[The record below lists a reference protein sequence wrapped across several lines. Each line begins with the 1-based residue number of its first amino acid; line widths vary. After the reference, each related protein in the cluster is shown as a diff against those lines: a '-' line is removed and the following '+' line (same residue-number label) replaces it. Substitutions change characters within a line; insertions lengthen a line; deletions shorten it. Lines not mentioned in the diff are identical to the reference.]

1 MRSDLRDA
9 HATRP
14 VLGPGAALH
23 PRWVVASRLTATLLL
38 IPAGLAAQERVAG
51 ACPDGTEPAEL
62 RGTPTC
68 LREVGFPSGDLTL
81 AGQWF
86 TPRGEGPFPAVV
98 VIRGSGESR
107 RGNAWTESLA
117 RVLVDE
123 GVGVLLPDKR
133 GSGASEGDW
142 RTADFHD
149 LAGDALAGVRFL
161 ADRPEVIPERIGVMG
176 LSQGG
181 QVAPITAARSDSVA
195 FVIDV
200 VGAAVPFIENVRYEM
215 LQTFREEGLSGA
227 RLEAAMELVDTAAGY
242 VRGEVSWEAYEEALD
257 GKRDVL
263 GEAIA
268 DAYFVPTPDHW
279 RWDFFRR
286 MADFDPLEWWR
297 EVRQPTL
304 VLLGG
309 ADRNTP
315 TAETARRLE
324 ATFEAIEH
332 PNWTVRVFEG
342 LGHALWD
349 TSGPMGEHGLD
360 AEVRRTLVSWVR
372 RVVAPDRPG
381 RMVRGVHRR

>member
-1 MRSDLRDA
+1 MRSDLRVADPKP
-9 HATRP
+9 P
-14 VLGPGAALH
+14 VPGPEGALH
-23 PRWVVASRLTATLLL
+23 RPWFVPSWLAATMLLL
-38 IPAGLAAQERVAG
+38 LPAGLSAQESVAA
-51 ACPDGTEPAEL
+51 ACPEKAEPREL
-62 RGTPTC
+62 RGTPVC
-68 LREVGFPSGDLTL
+68 LQEVAFSSADLTL

-86 TPRGEGPFPAVV
+86 TPRAEGPFPAVV

-123 GVGVLLPDKR
+123 GMGVLLPDKR
-133 GSGASEGDW
+133 GSGASDGDW

-161 ADRPEVIPERIGVMG
+161 ADRPEVIPETIGVMG

-181 QVAPITAARSDSVA
+181 QVAPIAAARSDSVA
-195 FVIDV
+195 FVINV

-227 RLEAAMELVDTAAGY
+227 RLEAAMEMVGTAVGY
-242 VRGEVSWEAYEEALD
+242 VRGEVSWEAYETALEE
-257 GKRDVL
+257 KREVL
-263 GEAIA
+263 GQAIA
-268 DAYFVPTPDHW
+268 DAYFIPTPDHW

-286 MADFDPLEWWR
+286 MGDFDPLDWWR

-304 VLLGG
+304 VLLGE

-315 TAETARRLE
+315 TAETAQRMRE
-324 ATFEAIEH
+324 TFEATGH
-332 PNWTVRVFEG
+332 PDGTVRLFEG

-349 TSGPMGEHGLD
+349 TSGPMSEHGLN
-360 AEVRRTLVSWVR
+360 AEVRNTLGSWVR
-372 RVVAPDRPG
+372 RVMARDRSP
-381 RMVRGVHRR
+381 